1 MIRFCPQREQ
11 YSPLAAAA
19 PQFGQAGSVVSI
31 SIHKLLAGAAALSE
45 QKAAP
50 PLARPGSAT
59 AVYLISA
66 ALRYEAVLDQAKAR
80 RAGS

>member
-1 MIRFCPQREQ
+1 
-11 YSPLAAAA
+11 
-19 PQFGQAGSVVSI
+19 VVSI
-31 SIHKLLAGAAALSE
+31 SIHKLLAGAAAWSE